1 MRVLFTLGSFA
12 GLARAHVD
20 SHAGEADA
28 LALQM
33 MHGGMTETSTDDAS
47 NAVASME
54 QPMGGA
60 KHTFFSRYFIQSA
73 THRRGR
79 PFLEGKTG
87 RAGNEA
93 GFRRHSFKLKEGG
106 IMRKGLVKFRSAA
119 VCFFTSVCAVQK
131 LTGEKS
137 IY

>member
-12 GLARAHVD
+12 GLSRAHVD

-33 MHGGMTETSTDDAS
+33 MHGGMTEISTDDAS

-60 KHTFFSRYFIQSA
+60 KHTFFSRYALFQKRHPPPGPA
-73 THRRGR
+73 VVRRQNR
-79 PFLEGKTG
+79 Q
-87 RAGNEA
+87 
-93 GFRRHSFKLKEGG
+93 GG
-106 IMRKGLVKFRSAA
+106 
-119 VCFFTSVCAVQK
+119 
-131 LTGEKS
+131 E
-137 IY
+137 

>member
-54 QPMGGA
+54 QPIHAWGQTHIWLDGA
-60 KHTFFSRYFIQSA
+60 CDS
-73 THRRGR
+73 
-79 PFLEGKTG
+79 
-87 RAGNEA
+87 
-93 GFRRHSFKLKEGG
+93 
-106 IMRKGLVKFRSAA
+106 
-119 VCFFTSVCAVQK
+119 
-131 LTGEKS
+131 LTWPL
-137 IY
+137 